1 MPMMDPRRL
10 PWLGAGLGWRHELR
24 DFLEAQRDH
33 LGFVELMPE
42 HVLDAPPEARPGIIA
57 AASRAPVVTHSVSM
71 SIGSAEGPDLA
82 FLQGM
87 REVSDA
93 VGAPWAS
100 DHLCFTK
107 VGDRHLGQLVPLPYT
122 DDTLDVLVENV
133 RTAQRALGRPL
144 ALENVTKY
152 FGYQNETYTEPEFFS
167 RLAQETG
174 CFLLLDVTN
183 VWNNATN
190 LGVDAEKYVRAFPLE
205 RTIHLHLG
213 GVHDDGAG
221 GILDTHAGP
230 VPEPV
235 WGMTERVLAEAPVR
249 ALVIERDDDFGDL
262 ALLAAE
268 LRRAARLMEAA
279 R

>member
-1 MPMMDPRRL
+1 MTVDPRRL
-10 PWLGAGLGWRHELR
+10 PWLGAGLGWRFELV
-24 DFLEAQRDH
+24 DFLHEQRDH

-42 HVLDAPPEARPGIIA
+42 HVLDSPPEARPGILESA
-57 AASRAPVVTHSVSM
+57 RRVPVVTHSVSV
-71 SIGSAEGPDLA
+71 SIGSAEGPDVT
-82 FLQGM
+82 FLEGM
-87 REVSDA
+87 RDVSRA
-93 VGAPWAS
+93 VDAPWAS

-107 VGDRHLGQLVPLPYT
+107 VGERHLGQLVPLPYD
-122 DDTLDVLVENV
+122 DDTLEIVKRNVLE
-133 RTAQRALGRPL
+133 AQRILGRPF

-152 FGYQNETYTEPEFFS
+152 FGYRGERYSEPEFLS
-167 RLAQETG
+167 ILAKETG
-174 CFLLLDVTN
+174 CFVLLDVTN

-190 LGVDAEKYVRAFPLE
+190 LGVDAEKYLREFPLD

-213 GVHDDGAG
+213 GVHEDGAG

-235 WGMTERVLAEAPVR
+235 WRMTRRILEEAPVR

-262 ALLAAE
+262 GQLAGE
-268 LRRAARLMEAA
+268 LRRAANMMEAA